1 MAQQSALQCSPVYYP
16 YTDSVLQRFIQTQDS
31 NNRQASSSS
40 SQPTGR
46 VHDTLMEEYYGLVE
60 AEKALSFALNWRTP
74 KLGSRFGSSS
84 GFWWEADMARMGR
97 QGLKHWAFE
106 TLRENLLRLAFD
118 VQWKWVGVLSMRRG
132 RYGGKQQRRFLHGGV
147 GVIVLLLADI
157 FSTFNSDARRRRIS
171 E

>member
-1 MAQQSALQCSPVYYP
+1 MGPQAKEIKYIENKNAYQVTFSKRRVGLCKKVFDLCVDGAAECAA
-16 YTDSVLQRFIQTQDS
+16 VLAYS

-118 VQWKWVGVLSMRRG
+118 VQVGSSPKLTRP
-132 RYGGKQQRRFLHGGV
+132 K
-147 GVIVLLLADI
+147 
-157 FSTFNSDARRRRIS
+157 
-171 E
+171 